1 LARKG
6 ENMKKIAVIG
16 AVLDNPSTCQSQ
28 FNQTISDFKGLIKGR
43 MGIPF
48 EDENVSVV
56 SIIVY
61 ATIDEINNLTG
72 KLGNIQGVSVKTA
85 FSKR

>member
-1 LARKG
+1 
-6 ENMKKIAVIG
+6 MKKIAVIG
-16 AVLDNPSTCQSQ
+16 AVLDNPSICQSQ
-28 FNQTISDFKGLIKGR
+28 FNQTVSDFKGMIKGR

-48 EDENVSVV
+48 EEENVSVV
-56 SIIVY
+56 SITVY

-72 KLGNIQGVSVKTA
+72 KLGNIPGVSVKTA